1 MNRHVGRPHLDD
13 ESFGEVVQ
21 EELEAI
27 LPLSAKVRGGI
38 EQFGGVAVLLGRAV
52 LRTLQMRF
60 TWMDVIYQIEVLG
73 IRSLSIA
80 TLTATF
86 VGLVISVQFAVN
98 LARFGVQHTVGKVV
112 VLTLF
117 RELGPTLTALTV
129 GARIGS
135 GIAAELGSMKV
146 TEQVDAVR
154 VLGADPIAKLVVPRL
169 LACLIVIP
177 ALAVLSDVIGLVAG
191 AGIIRLEYEIPF
203 QQFFQSAIETAVWR
217 DFTSGI
223 GKAAIFGLIIAIT
236 GCFKGLNTEGGTEGV
251 GRATT
256 ETVAISSVAVC
267 LADFFLTKLF
277 LSL

>member
-1 MNRHVGRPHLDD
+1 MNGQVRRPQLED

-27 LPLSAKVRGGI
+27 LPLTAKVRGGI
-38 EQFGGVAVLLGRAV
+38 QQFGGVAVLFGRAI
-52 LRTLQMRF
+52 LRTLQKRF

-86 VGLVISVQFAVN
+86 VGLVISIQFAVN

-135 GIAAELGSMKV
+135 GLAGGVGSGEGPV
-146 TEQVDAVR
+146 AV
-154 VLGADPIAKLVVPRL
+154 V
-169 LACLIVIP
+169 
-177 ALAVLSDVIGLVAG
+177 G
-191 AGIIRLEYEIPF
+191 AG
-203 QQFFQSAIETAVWR
+203 
-217 DFTSGI
+217 
-223 GKAAIFGLIIAIT
+223 
-236 GCFKGLNTEGGTEGV
+236 
-251 GRATT
+251 
-256 ETVAISSVAVC
+256 
-267 LADFFLTKLF
+267 
-277 LSL
+277 

>member
-1 MNRHVGRPHLDD
+1 MNGQVRRPQLED
-13 ESFGEVVQ
+13 ESFGGVVQ

-27 LPLSAKVRGGI
+27 LPLTAKVRGGI
-38 EQFGGVAVLLGRAV
+38 EQFGGVAVLFGRAV
-52 LRTLQMRF
+52 LRTLQKRF
-60 TWMDVIYQIEVLG
+60 SLIDVLYQIEILG

-98 LARFGVQHTVGKVV
+98 LARFGVQHTVGRVL

-191 AGIIRLEYEIPF
+191 AGIIRLEDELAPR
-203 QQFFQSAIETAVWR
+203 QCVPSPIE
-217 DFTSGI
+217 
-223 GKAAIFGLIIAIT
+223 
-236 GCFKGLNTEGGTEGV
+236 
-251 GRATT
+251 
-256 ETVAISSVAVC
+256 
-267 LADFFLTKLF
+267 
-277 LSL
+277 

>member
-1 MNRHVGRPHLDD
+1 MNGQVRRPQLED

-98 LARFGVQHTVGKVV
+98 LARFGVQHTVGRVL

-177 ALAVLSDVIGLVAG
+177 ALTVLADVIGVVAG
-191 AGIIRLEYEIPF
+191 AGMIRSDDESPLP
-203 QQFFQSAIETAVWR
+203 QFFPSVIETAVWPGFIPR
-217 DFTSGI
+217 I
-223 GKAAIFGLIIAIT
+223 RQAAVIFPMT
-236 GCFKGLNTEGGTEGV
+236 
-251 GRATT
+251 
-256 ETVAISSVAVC
+256 
-267 LADFFLTKLF
+267 
-277 LSL
+277 